1 MPIIY
6 QIDYERTAPPY
17 SVTEVCHTQ
26 EQVIERL
33 CRISRID
40 CLAYDVE
47 VTRQEVDERGFPAPQ
62 AMRRALEV
70 KGPLDWNGAARE
82 EDTEPPQRTA
92 PRAGA
97 RE

>member
-47 VTRQEVDERGFPAPQ
+47 VTRQEVDDRGHPAEK
-62 AMRRALEV
+62 AMQRAFALGSPV
-70 KGPLDWNGAARE
+70 KWEGAARE
-82 EDTEPPQRTA
+82 EDTEPPKRTA

>member
-1 MPIIY
+1 MLKVLGGEDMPVIY
-6 QIDYERTAPPY
+6 QIDYERCAPPY

-40 CLAYDVE
+40 CLAYDIE
-47 VTRQEVDERGFPAPQ
+47 VTRKEVDERGFPAPS

-70 KGPLDWNGAARE
+70 NGPLKWEGAARE
-82 EDTEPPQRTA
+82 EDTTPP
-92 PRAGA
+92 PR
-97 RE
+97 